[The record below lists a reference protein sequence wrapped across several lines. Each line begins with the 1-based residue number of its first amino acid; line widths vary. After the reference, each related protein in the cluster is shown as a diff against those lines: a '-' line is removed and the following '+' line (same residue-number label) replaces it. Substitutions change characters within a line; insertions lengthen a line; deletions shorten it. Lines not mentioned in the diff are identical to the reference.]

1 MPADTN
7 AFLGALRF
15 LTIRSGECA
24 AASSGLKTRHTC
36 ATSAPT
42 SDDRQSVSTIVHVL
56 DVHHRN
62 LGAHL

>member
-24 AASSGLKTRHTC
+24 AACSGLKTMQTC
-36 ATSAPT
+36 TT
-42 SDDRQSVSTIVHVL
+42 SDNRQSVSTIVHIL